1 MRCGDRG
8 EGRWLLVCRGLAAFD
23 GKKRHSRGSGWQPFS
38 LSLSL
43 FYLSRPVIAVDCRGR
58 GIVSAGLSDG
68 CLLHVGTY
76 TRAHTCVRHGCR
88 CSNEVKVQMRLFVI
102 SIQSKGENTN
112 RRRGAALGAG
122 FSPTPLHNL
131 VPQKPHLRRINRNH
145 LYLDNQNWP
154 CRVFSFLH
162 SNNWADRL
170 LDRQVAVPLLDQ

>member
-38 LSLSL
+38 LSL

-76 TRAHTCVRHGCR
+76 RDVYTCVRRGCR

-112 RRRGAALGAG
+112 RRCRAAFGAG

-131 VPQKPHLRRINRNH
+131 ILKPHLRRISRNR
-145 LYLDNQNWP
+145 LYLDNHVMFFVLLSP
-154 CRVFSFLH
+154 SFLH
-162 SNNWADRL
+162 SNN
-170 LDRQVAVPLLDQ
+170 